1 MIFLTVR
8 GILYPFLGTVI
19 GSAFVF
25 FARHTPTRRFMSVLD
40 SLAAGIMC
48 AASFFSLILPAVN
61 QGDALGGLSKL
72 SCSIG
77 FFSGIIFFVM
87 SDKLLKKYLSYKDMA
102 GNMLLL
108 AVSLHNI
115 PEGMAVGV
123 VYAGLLTGNS
133 VIGTAGA
140 LTLSLG
146 IAMQNIPEGAIISL
160 PLNAR
165 GRKRKTAFLLGTV
178 SGIAELAAAV
188 VTLFISGFVY
198 TLLPFSLCFAAGAMF
213 YVVMR
218 ELSVNFTDRK
228 TADVSLCFFAVGF
241 VVMMLLDTYLG

>member
-1 MIFLTVR
+1 MIFLTAR
-8 GILYPFLGTVI
+8 GILYPFLGTI
-19 GSAFVF
+19 LGSAFVF
-25 FARHTPTRRFMSVLD
+25 FIRHSPSGRFMSVLD

-61 QGDALGGLSKL
+61 QGEADGGLAKL

-77 FFSGIIFFVM
+77 FFTGIIFFILT
-87 SDKLLKKYLSYKDMA
+87 DKLLKKYMSRKNMS

-123 VYAGLLTGNS
+123 VYAGLLTGNA

-160 PLNAR
+160 PLKLR
-165 GRKRKTAFLLGTV
+165 GVKRKTAFLCGTV

-188 VTLFISGFVY
+188 ITLFLSGFIY
-198 TLLPFSLCFAAGAMF
+198 ALLPFSLCFAAGAMF
-213 YVVMR
+213 YVVLR

-228 TADVSLCFFAVGF
+228 TADVSLFFFAAGF

>member
-1 MIFLTVR
+1 MIFLTAR
-8 GILYPFLGTVI
+8 GILYPFLGTI
-19 GSAFVF
+19 LGSAFVF
-25 FARHTPTRRFMSVLD
+25 FIRHSPSGRFMSVLD

-61 QGDALGGLSKL
+61 QGEADGGLAKL

-77 FFSGIIFFVM
+77 FFTGIIFFILT
-87 SDKLLKKYLSYKDMA
+87 DKLLKKYISRKNMS

-123 VYAGLLTGNS
+123 VYAGLLTGNA

-160 PLNAR
+160 PLKLR
-165 GRKRKTAFLLGTV
+165 GVKRKTAFLCGTV

-188 VTLFISGFVY
+188 ITLFLSGFIY
-198 TLLPFSLCFAAGAMF
+198 ALLPFSLCFAAGAMF
-213 YVVMR
+213 YVVLR

-228 TADVSLCFFAVGF
+228 TADVSLFFFAAGF

>member
-1 MIFLTVR
+1 MFLTIN
-8 GILYPFLGTVI
+8 GILYPFMGTLL

-25 FARHTPTRRFMSVLD
+25 FAKSKPTARFMAILD

-61 QGDALGGLSKL
+61 QGAQVGGLSKL

-77 FFSGIIFFVM
+77 FFSGIILFIIT
-87 SDKLLKKYLSYKDMA
+87 DKLLKKYLSTKDLS
-102 GNMLLL
+102 GNMLML

-123 VYAGLLTGNS
+123 VYAGLLSGNS
-133 VIGTAGA
+133 AVSITGA
-140 LTLSLG
+140 LSLSFG

-160 PLNAR
+160 PLKAR
-165 GRKRKTAFLLGTV
+165 GEKRTAAFLAGTV

-188 VTLFISGFVY
+188 ITLFFSGFIY
-198 TLLPFSLCFAAGAMF
+198 ALLPFSLCFAAGAMF
-213 YVVMR
+213 FVVMR
-218 ELSVNFTDRK
+218 ELSVNFSDRK
-228 TADVSLCFFAVGF
+228 NWDTSLFFFAAGF

>member
-8 GILYPFLGTVI
+8 GILYPFLGTVL

-25 FARHTPTRRFMSVLD
+25 FTRHTPTRRFMSVLD

-61 QGDALGGLSKL
+61 QGEALGGLSKL

-160 PLNAR
+160 PLKAR

-198 TLLPFSLCFAAGAMF
+198 ALLPFSLCFAAGAMF

>member
-1 MIFLTVR
+1 MLLTVR
-8 GILYPFLGTVI
+8 GILYPFLGTII

-25 FARHTPTRRFMSVLD
+25 FVRHSPSGRLMSVLD

-61 QGDALGGLSKL
+61 QGATEGGLSKL
-72 SCSIG
+72 SCSFG
-77 FFSGIIFFVM
+77 FFTGIIFFVLT
-87 SDKLLKKYLSYKDMA
+87 DKLLKKYLSDKSMS

-123 VYAGLLTGNS
+123 VYAGLLSGNA
-133 VIGTAGA
+133 VIGAAGA

-160 PLNAR
+160 PLKLR
-165 GRKRKTAFLLGTV
+165 GRKRKTAFLCGTV
-178 SGIAELAAAV
+178 SGVAELAAAV
-188 VTLFISGFVY
+188 ITLFLSGFIY
-198 TLLPFSLCFAAGAMF
+198 ALLPFSLCFAAGAMF
-213 YVVMR
+213 FVVLR

-228 TADVSLCFFAVGF
+228 TADVSLIFFAIGF

>member
-1 MIFLTVR
+1 MMFLTMR
-8 GILYPFLGTVI
+8 GILYPFLGTVL
-19 GSAFVF
+19 GSSFVF
-25 FARHTPTRRFMSVLD
+25 FAKCTPSRRFMSVLD
-40 SLAAGIMC
+40 SIAAGIMC
-48 AASFFSLILPAVN
+48 AASFFSRILPAVN
-61 QGDALGGLSKL
+61 QGEEEGGLSKL

-77 FFSGIIFFVM
+77 FFVGIVFFVFA
-87 SDKLLKKYLSYKDMA
+87 DKLLKKYLFRNDMS

-123 VYAGLLTGNS
+123 VYSGLIAGNS
-133 VIGTAGA
+133 VIGAAGA
-140 LTLSLG
+140 ITLSLG

-165 GRKRKTAFLLGTV
+165 GKKRKTAFLAGTV

-188 VTLFISGFVY
+188 ITIFFSGFIY
-198 TLLPFSLCFAAGAMF
+198 ALLPFALCFAAGAMF
-213 YVVMR
+213 YVVLR
-218 ELSVNFTDRK
+218 ELSVNFTDKK

-241 VVMMLLDTYLG
+241 VLMMLLDTFLG

>member
-1 MIFLTVR
+1 MMFLTVR
-8 GILYPFLGTVI
+8 GILYPFLGTI
-19 GSAFVF
+19 LGSAFVF
-25 FARHTPTRRFMSVLD
+25 FIRFSPSGRFMSVLD

-61 QGDALGGLSKL
+61 QGESDGGLSKL
-72 SCSIG
+72 SCSLG
-77 FFSGIIFFVM
+77 FFAGIVFFILT
-87 SDKLLKKYLSYKDMA
+87 DKLLKKYLSLKNMS

-123 VYAGLLTGNS
+123 VYAGIITGNS

-140 LTLSLG
+140 LALSLG

-160 PLNAR
+160 PLKQR
-165 GRKRKTAFLLGTV
+165 GMKRKTAFLCGTV

-188 VTLFISGFVY
+188 ITLFLSGFIY
-198 TLLPFSLCFAAGAMF
+198 ALLPFSLCFAAGAMF
-213 YVVMR
+213 YVVLR

-228 TADVSLCFFAVGF
+228 TADASLFFFDVGF
-241 VVMMLLDTYLG
+241 ILMMLLDTYFG

>member
-1 MIFLTVR
+1 
-8 GILYPFLGTVI
+8 
-19 GSAFVF
+19 
-25 FARHTPTRRFMSVLD
+25 MSVLD

-61 QGDALGGLSKL
+61 QGEADGGLAKL

-77 FFSGIIFFVM
+77 FFTGIIFFILT
-87 SDKLLKKYLSYKDMA
+87 DKLLKKYMSRKNMS

-123 VYAGLLTGNS
+123 VYAGLLTGNA

-160 PLNAR
+160 PLKLR
-165 GRKRKTAFLLGTV
+165 GAKRKTAFLCGTV

-188 VTLFISGFVY
+188 ITLFLSGFIY
-198 TLLPFSLCFAAGAMF
+198 ALLPFSLCFAAGAMF
-213 YVVMR
+213 YVVLR

-228 TADVSLCFFAVGF
+228 TADVSLFFFAAGF